1 MEKMLT
7 GWKTNQP
14 YTRIDRKAFTSVP
27 GSKHSILTPDKANAT
42 YQAGLTIEMS
52 DRDLDYAALLIGDYI
67 LGGGSLS
74 SRLGD
79 RVRQKEGLSYGVGS
93 FINARSEDPLTS
105 FTVYAICKP
114 TNAGKVETAIAE
126 ELALLLKDGVT
137 AEELERGKQSWLQA
151 QQLSRSTDNGIASRL
166 YRSLRTGQSLVE
178 YDAALE
184 TKVAALKPNEVLAA
198 FQRHVDPKRLVV
210 VIAGDLE
217 KTEASQ

>member
-1 MEKMLT
+1 MINGELTIVGDFDPESTIKEMEKMLT

-93 FINARSEDPLTS
+93 FINARSK
-105 FTVYAICKP
+105 I
-114 TNAGKVETAIAE
+114 
-126 ELALLLKDGVT
+126 
-137 AEELERGKQSWLQA
+137 R
-151 QQLSRSTDNGIASRL
+151 
-166 YRSLRTGQSLVE
+166 
-178 YDAALE
+178 
-184 TKVAALKPNEVLAA
+184 
-198 FQRHVDPKRLVV
+198 
-210 VIAGDLE
+210 
-217 KTEASQ
+217 